1 MKKRLKENEAL
12 ARDPETRRK
21 ILASGKHDMQHCLD
35 HNYLY
40 DALVDFRAKGGTLK
54 QAERYLLMP
63 EEDLRALA
71 KETGDELPLLFA
83 LPNRAYAAVFVA
95 MVFDLEV
102 FPYLDKLH
110 DVLPLR
116 DDTDRTPVP
125 CPPVPPISTQEW
137 LKLDPDDM
145 AYYWTPGGDVHFS
158 DEMNAWMAGLA
169 LELDGI
175 HVTLS
180 PQEFLKTLFQNIAG
194 CDKKSFFR
202 EAFYD
207 FIAHQTDPRFQAAL
221 VLLGRLVQREEPNLR
236 RYVAI
241 LGNPALRKKVFDF

>member
-1 MKKRLKENEAL
+1 
-12 ARDPETRRK
+12 
-21 ILASGKHDMQHCLD
+21 
-35 HNYLY
+35 
-40 DALVDFRAKGGTLK
+40 
-54 QAERYLLMP
+54 
-63 EEDLRALA
+63 
-71 KETGDELPLLFA
+71 
-83 LPNRAYAAVFVA
+83 

-207 FIAHQTDPRFQAAL
+207 FIAHQTDPPVPGGAGPAGPPGPAGGAEPPPVCGHSGQPRPAKKSVRFLSIKQPRRRKSAR
-221 VLLGRLVQREEPNLR
+221 LLTL
-236 RYVAI
+236 
-241 LGNPALRKKVFDF
+241 

>member
-1 MKKRLKENEAL
+1 
-12 ARDPETRRK
+12 
-21 ILASGKHDMQHCLD
+21 
-35 HNYLY
+35 
-40 DALVDFRAKGGTLK
+40 
-54 QAERYLLMP
+54 
-63 EEDLRALA
+63 
-71 KETGDELPLLFA
+71 
-83 LPNRAYAAVFVA
+83 

-110 DVLPLR
+110 DILPLR
-116 DDTDRTPVP
+116 DVTDRTPVP

-145 AYYWTPGGDVHFS
+145 AYYWTPDGDIHFS

-169 LELDGI
+169 QELDGI

>member
-1 MKKRLKENEAL
+1 
-12 ARDPETRRK
+12 
-21 ILASGKHDMQHCLD
+21 
-35 HNYLY
+35 
-40 DALVDFRAKGGTLK
+40 
-54 QAERYLLMP
+54 
-63 EEDLRALA
+63 
-71 KETGDELPLLFA
+71 
-83 LPNRAYAAVFVA
+83 

-145 AYYWTPGGDVHFS
+145 AYYWTPGGDIHFS

-169 LELDGI
+169 QELDGI

-241 LGNPALRKKVFDF
+241 LGNPALRKQVFDL